1 LGLLTGRSSQE
12 ARASVLSS
20 GLKVILGKENDMV
33 SQAIRAFRAG
43 AFFIALFGFAA
54 AANAQAPTAS
64 HMKLAREV
72 VEISGSARAFDRA
85 IPQIFQQVYTTFTQQ
100 NPDLQKDISTVLQNL
115 IPEFDKR
122 KEEIAAIISGA
133 FAAKFSEAEL
143 KELLTFYNSPTGKK
157 LVAEHSA
164 ILQDAF
170 GKTQEWGGKVS
181 QQLVNRLKEE
191 MKKKGHTI

>member
-1 LGLLTGRSSQE
+1 
-12 ARASVLSS
+12 
-20 GLKVILGKENDMV
+20 MV
-33 SQAIRAFRAG
+33 SLAIRAFRAG

-54 AANAQAPTAS
+54 AANAQAPSAN

-72 VEISGSARAFDRA
+72 VEISGSERAFDRA

-100 NPDLQKDISTVLQNL
+100 NPDLQKDISSVLQNL

-122 KEEIAAIISGA
+122 KEEIAAIISTA

-143 KELLTFYNSPTGKK
+143 KELLAFYTSPTGKK

-170 GKTQEWGGKVS
+170 AKTQEWGGKVS

-191 MKKKGHTI
+191 MKKMGHTI